1 MKKYGLI
8 GYPLSH
14 SFSQRYFTD
23 KFEKEQIDAVYDNYS
38 LSDIEQICSLLGD
51 GQIGGLNVTIPY
63 KEQVIPYLD
72 CLDETAM
79 EVGAVNVIRF
89 EDTLAGRRTVGCN
102 SDVTGFRES
111 IRKFLKPY
119 HQKALVLGTGGAS
132 KAVVF
137 ALKQLGISYQ
147 YVSRKSDAENGIIS
161 YDELSRNDIEN
172 NLIIINTTPLG
183 MYPEIE
189 TAPAI
194 PYEYLTEKHLLFD
207 LVYNP
212 EVTRFLQY
220 GKDAGAT
227 SINGLEML
235 YLQAEAAW
243 IFWNK

>member
-38 LSDIEQICSLLGD
+38 LSDIEQIRSLLGD
-51 GQIGGLNVTIPY
+51 GQIRGLNVTIPY

-102 SDVTGFRES
+102 SDVIGFRES
-111 IRKFLKPY
+111 ICKFLKPY

-137 ALKQLGISYQ
+137 ALKQLGVSYQ
-147 YVSRKSDAENGIIS
+147 YVSRKSDPENGIIS
-161 YDELSRNDIEN
+161 YDKLSGNDIEN

-189 TAPAI
+189 AAPAI

>member
-38 LSDIEQICSLLGD
+38 LSDIDQIRPLLGD
-51 GQIGGLNVTIPY
+51 VQIGGLNVTIPY
-63 KEQVIPYLD
+63 KEQVIPFLD
-72 CLDETAM
+72 CLDETAK

-89 EDTLAGRRTVGCN
+89 EDSLEGRKAVGCN
-102 SDVTGFRES
+102 SDVIGFRES
-111 IRKFLKPY
+111 IRKFIKPY

-137 ALKQLGISYQ
+137 ALRQLGVSYQ
-147 YVSRKSDAENGIIS
+147 YVSRKADHVNGIIS
-161 YDELSRNDIEN
+161 YDELSEKDMAE

-183 MYPEIE
+183 MYPETE

>member
-38 LSDIEQICSLLGD
+38 LSDIDQIRSLLD
-51 GQIGGLNVTIPY
+51 DVQIGGLNVTIPY

-72 CLDETAM
+72 CLDETAK

-89 EDTLAGRRTVGCN
+89 EDTLEGRKAVGCN
-102 SDVTGFRES
+102 SDVIGFRES
-111 IRKFLKPY
+111 IRKFIKPY

-137 ALKQLGISYQ
+137 ALRQLGISYQ
-147 YVSRKSDAENGIIS
+147 YVSRKADHANGIMS
-161 YDELSRNDIEN
+161 YDELSEKEMEDY
-172 NLIIINTTPLG
+172 LIIINTTPLG
-183 MYPEIE
+183 MYPQTE